1 MPNYATDADI
11 RRLKAKG
18 ERPELISL
26 SRRDEVPHGGATLC
40 VRVYPTGEKSWIA
53 RFRRQSLPSLLAFGR
68 FSQGEP
74 DHMSLQLA
82 RQIHAAFNQAVIAG
96 SPTREQLLGIAQD
109 FRASHARVQSL
120 VVHAQQ
126 AAAAACE
133 SAPRAQEVPVLQE
146 RAVLE
151 RSRARPK
158 ASPSAVPVSAP
169 EAAENQLADEPSLAV
184 APEPEPA
191 PQDPSPVPA
200 VWAPTLKEIFEQ
212 YLEALASRGSMTT
225 VRDYK
230 SAFKRHVEVPHPAL
244 AEKPAHE
251 VTSEEMA
258 DLIYGVYVRPSRKR
272 GIDQALALER
282 ADSQQYDGRT
292 NKFDPNRSGE
302 TKNQKREAERLR
314 SMLRTAYNNHI
325 ESKTK
330 STVPRERRRK
340 SLVQVNPLQHI
351 TAIPGAIQARRRSL
365 TSLELGFFMLCLDLV
380 PSATSRALQLVVW
393 LGGQRLAQV
402 LRATTEDLDEDCESL
417 MLWDPKGKRT
427 QARAHL
433 VPLVGPA
440 KDLIKIGESHAKE
453 RDTPYLF
460 TTSGS
465 KLLSTDA
472 VSDLL
477 LSIKLEMLTR
487 GVIKKDFDVRD
498 IRRTFVTYL
507 ASKKLD
513 GKASAHLFSH
523 GLGGVQDEH
532 YNLYEYFTEKQEALH
547 ILHAYVHDA
556 IAKARYELGSRLP
569 DSINLKVNGPCKGLV
584 GLGTED

>member
-53 RFRRQSLPSLLAFGR
+53 RFRRPSLPSLLAFGR

-74 DHMSLQLA
+74 DHMPLQLA

-96 SPTREQLLGIAQD
+96 CPTRQQLLGIAQD
-109 FRASHARVQSL
+109 FRASHVRVQSL

-126 AAAAACE
+126 AAAVASE
-133 SAPRAQEVPVLQE
+133 SAQHAQEVPVLQE
-146 RAVLE
+146 RPVLE
-151 RSRARPK
+151 RSRASPK
-158 ASPSAVPVSAP
+158 ASPSVVPVRAP
-169 EAAENQLADEPSLAV
+169 EAVVNQPADAPALAV
-184 APEPEPA
+184 SHEPQPT
-191 PQDPSPVPA
+191 PQAPSPVPA
-200 VWAPTLKEIFEQ
+200 VWAPTLKELFEQ

-251 VTSEEMA
+251 VTPEEMA

-282 ADSQQYDGRT
+282 ADAQQYDGRT

-460 TTSGS
+460 TTSGR
-465 KLLSTDA
+465 KVLSTDA

-487 GVIKKDFDVRD
+487 GVIRKDFDVRD
-498 IRRTFVTYL
+498 IRRTFETYL

-513 GKASAHLFSH
+513 DKARAHLFSH
-523 GLGGVQDEH
+523 GIGGVQDEH
-532 YNLYEYFTEKQEALH
+532 YNLYEYFAEKQEALH
-547 ILHAYVHDA
+547 TLHAYVQDA
-556 IAKARYELGSRLP
+556 IAKARSELGSRLP